1 MSYYHTKFIT
11 TIYEFETVNRLYQT
25 CFGKSAVPTEIQRAW
40 WLKFNQGI
48 IGLFENETLIGALSY
63 WFLNKNGF
71 ELLLN
76 GIIKESEINAA
87 AIDPNHP
94 KGIYISEI
102 ALHPEFRGKKLS
114 YPLMQHFLSIARSQT
129 KLPILALA
137 YSKEGKILLEK
148 EGFTLRLNS
157 SQTQDFL
164 DLYILGTVKK

>member
-1 MSYYHTKFIT
+1 MSHYHTKFIT
-11 TIYEFETVNRLYQT
+11 TIYEFETVDRLYQI
-25 CFGKSAVPTEIQRAW
+25 CFGKSAVPTEIQRSW

-63 WFLNKNGF
+63 WYLNENGF

-76 GIIKESEINAA
+76 GKIKESEINAA
-87 AIDPNHP
+87 DIDPIHP

-114 YPLMQHFLSIARSQT
+114 HRLMRHFLLITRSQT
-129 KLPILALA
+129 KLPVLALA
-137 YSKEGKILLEK
+137 YSKGGKIILEN

-157 SQTQDFL
+157 SQTADFL
-164 DLYILGTVKK
+164 DLYILE